1 MHIPRQEVSQS
12 RRMEGMKSR
21 KLNITFLKRKMNH
34 KKVRIGVIV
43 LILVLAA
50 VSVGR
55 FVFRRKGPGNLSAQ
69 LSVQSAVAETGNIS
83 STISGTGTLEG
94 EDAENV
100 TVPEGIV
107 VREILVNAGEKVKK
121 GQKLATVDRA
131 SVAKVLLEVEND
143 LDEVEDD
150 IDDLSDDADEEGT
163 EEYLETIVLRSERS
177 DLKETKEELE
187 TLLDTKTITADRAGI
202 VGEIFVA
209 EDEEAGSSSSSE
221 ATSTSSG
228 SSGAA
233 VTMLSADSTAVRG
246 SLLSTA
252 KTSQIRAV
260 SLSAVRSSDADAAK
274 IENCVINVDKP
285 KTGDAPQSE
294 IAKTEQYTGTIT
306 WNPADVT
313 FQPGT
318 AYTAVIVLQVE
329 EGYVFT
335 ADTGAAVSG
344 ALSVGK
350 DLNADGSTLTL
361 KAAFA
366 ATEEASTENTEEEET
381 TETTENTGSVSEST
395 GTTSGAATESG
406 GSESTTAAAT
416 TESGDGNTT
425 SGAAEG
431 NGASTEKAPD
441 TQAGSK
447 KNQQAGKNDLPS
459 SQKAGTGS
467 SMPSGGSVSSGA
479 ASSQS
484 TAASSTSSESSADE
498 TAVLSI
504 VSEEK
509 VIVSINVDELDIL
522 SVKEGQS
529 AEITLDAVEDEIFE
543 GTISAVSAVAAGN
556 TGSAVYPVEIVLD
569 KTADMLYGMSA
580 SATIQ
585 VEEANNAILI
595 PVNALQ
601 EEGDTTFVYTEKD
614 AEGNLSGKTEVTT
627 GLSDGTQ
634 VAIVSG
640 LEEGDTVYYLR
651 TGTDSDDSTFP
662 DMGGGMPAGDMPED
676 MPTNMPSGGDFGGGR
691 GGGFGGSGSR

>member
-1 MHIPRQEVSQS
+1 
-12 RRMEGMKSR
+12 MEGMEKR

-43 LILVLAA
+43 LILVFAA

-55 FVFRRKGPGNLSAQ
+55 FVFRRKGSGNLSAQ

-143 LDEVEDD
+143 LDAVEDD
-150 IDDLSDDADEEGT
+150 MDDLSDDADEEGT
-163 EEYLETIVLRSERS
+163 EEYLEAIVLRSERS

-202 VGEIFVA
+202 VGEIFVT

-221 ATSTSSG
+221 TTSTSSG

-233 VTMLSADSTAVRG
+233 VTMLSADSTSVRG

-252 KTSQIRAV
+252 NTSQIRAV
-260 SLSAVRSSDADAAK
+260 SLSAVRSSDEEAAK
-274 IENCVINVDKP
+274 IENCVVSVDKP

-318 AYTAVIVLQVE
+318 AYTAVIVLQAE

-344 ALSVGK
+344 ALSVEK
-350 DLNADGSTLTL
+350 ELNTDGSTLTL
-361 KAAFA
+361 KAEFA

-395 GTTSGAATESG
+395 GTTSSGTATESG
-406 GSESTTAAAT
+406 GSDSTTAAAT
-416 TESGDGNTT
+416 TESGGGNTT

-447 KNQQAGKNDLPS
+447 KSQKAEENDLPS
-459 SQKAGTGS
+459 SQKEGTGSSGS
-467 SMPSGGSVSSGA
+467 SMPSGGSVSSGT

-484 TAASSTSSESSADE
+484 TAASSASSESSADE

-529 AEITLDAVEDEIFE
+529 AEITLDAVEGESFE
-543 GTISAVSAVAAGN
+543 GTISTVSAAATGN

-634 VAIVSG
+634 VAIISG

-651 TGTDSDDSTFP
+651 TGTDSDDNTFP

-676 MPTNMPSGGDFGGGR
+676 MPANMPSGGNFGGR
-691 GGGFGGSGSR
+691 PGGGSGGSGSR